1 MPIHSFTAKIELL
14 QKIFFAVRLKWEE
27 KNREQIKKLEKN
39 PIRELNKIQNKYYSQ
54 LFWRFAQ
61 TKDPRHP
68 SYITYTNRMMLGTLY
83 YKGIAGIDSMQEMTD
98 QFNDDGVSKNLPVFM
113 GETPGEYVPHH
124 VTENEYLERLDPMEL
139 EEIKQDLVYQ
149 MIRRRCFE
157 DARYKKRWLVIVDG
171 TQLYCGQRKLNEHC
185 LERCCNKGTDKEI
198 TLYHRDVLEA
208 KIFFGEKLVAS
219 IGSGFIENNGEDR
232 KRQETM
238 SAEEIKQDCE
248 TKAFKRLAER
258 VKKRFPRLPILLL
271 ADSLYASKPVMDL
284 CRESKWEFL
293 IRYKKGSIPS
303 IAEEYER
310 IPEKGRTGNAE
321 FVNDIDYEG
330 EPVHVLRYL
339 EEKDG
344 KITEFQWLSSI
355 RISKGNAEK
364 MAETGRKRWKIENEG
379 FNRQKNWQGSITHT
393 CSWNDQA
400 QKNHYLMEQISDF
413 MKQLYEYYYLKKNGI
428 EKKQKNI
435 SSDLLASFG
444 RQLTKEDIFPVDEYT
459 QSYN

>member
-1 MPIHSFTAKIELL
+1 MGRK
-14 QKIFFAVRLKWEE
+14 
-27 KNREQIKKLEKN
+27 EQRIKKKLEKN
-39 PIRELNKIQNKYYSQ
+39 PVKELNKIQNRYYSQ
-54 LFWRFAQ
+54 LFWKFAQ
-61 TKDPRHP
+61 TEDPRHP
-68 SYITYTNRMMLGTLY
+68 SYITYTNRMMLGILY
-83 YKGIAGIDSMQEMTD
+83 YKGIAGIDSMQEMTE
-98 QFNDDGVSKNLPVFM
+98 QFNDEMISKNLSVFI
-113 GETPGEYVPHH
+113 GEKAGEYVPHH
-124 VTENEYLERLDPMEL
+124 VTENEYLERLDPEEL
-139 EEIKQDLVYQ
+139 EEIKQDLVYHL
-149 MIRRRCFE
+149 IRRRCFE
-157 DARYKKRWLVIVDG
+157 D
-171 TQLYCGQRKLNEHC
+171 
-185 LERCCNKGTDKEI
+185 I

-219 IGSGFIENNGEDR
+219 IGSEFIENNGEDR
-232 KRQETM
+232 KRQEKM

-248 TKAFKRLAER
+248 RKAFIRLAGR
-258 VKKRFPRLPILLL
+258 IKKRFPRLPILLL

-284 CRESKWEFL
+284 CRKYKWEFL

-310 IPEKGRTGNAE
+310 IPEKGRTEKAE

-330 EPVHVLRYL
+330 KTVHVLRYR

-344 KITEFQWLSSI
+344 EITEFQWLSSMKI
-355 RISKGNAEK
+355 TKGNAEK
-364 MAETGRKRWKIENEG
+364 LAETGRKRWKIENEG

-400 QKNHYLMEQISDF
+400 QKNHYLMAQISDF
-413 MKQLYEYYYLKKNGI
+413 MKQLYEYYYLEKNGI
-428 EKKQKNI
+428 KKKQKNI